1 MNINMNNDAVF
12 HDLQNL
18 SSKGESLLAMDNKST
33 QSRDTK
39 SSGGNC
45 TENGRID
52 EVMADGHHASLNVSV
67 NANMISSPQQQQEQQ
82 TGGIISDE
90 GSQGDNCDEET
101 NNSAIT
107 STAEGEREE
116 QGDGNVQTIPGR
128 LIESMTEIVKSP
140 YEKNCCAEVN
150 EDCFE
155 KLKVLMEPIPDCD
168 VGDPIDRINP
178 KLEREQI
185 FGDVLARILYKAYS
199 EIKHSG
205 ILFSANWKEG
215 KIRNM
220 NLGWIPKRQLLIC
233 LPEDRFAKAD
243 GSLLQAVIKNLD
255 CFKLI
260 IETMKRYKFWYDYP
274 NLASNKNSKDKTFV
288 FDAQKPRCF
297 KCLIFVARGYAIM
310 ENLGTAD
317 EISLSLTK
325 KIRACLDILN
335 QHVRPNQAQL
345 ARLRKKIE
353 TEARSKTTTTTT
365 ELRKKQCCRSSSRP
379 SITPGNKK
387 RVAYNDTSGR
397 EASRTS
403 TSSKKIRRQYA
414 PAEPPAESLFV
425 SFNIMREQM
434 HRANQMMDHFY
445 TQLYG
450 HRDGLRDE
458 SIDTFMNENANDK
471 TGVDSDSDSN
481 DPKKP

>member
-1 MNINMNNDAVF
+1 MNMNTNNDAICY
-12 HDLQNL
+12 DLQKL
-18 SSKGESLLAMDNKST
+18 SSEGEQLLVMDNNRT
-33 QSRDTK
+33 QSRDINDG
-39 SSGGNC
+39 SGGNC

-52 EVMADGHHASLNVSV
+52 KVMSDDHHASLNVNV
-67 NANMISSPQQQQEQQ
+67 NPSPQQQQQQ
-82 TGGIISDE
+82 KGGIISDE
-90 GSQGDNCDEET
+90 SSHGDNCDEET

-205 ILFSANWKEG
+205 ILFSAYWKEG

-310 ENLGTAD
+310 KNLGIAHA
-317 EISLSLTK
+317 ISSSLK
-325 KIRACLDILN
+325 KKFRACLHILN
-335 QHVRPNQAQL
+335 KHVQPNKPEL
-345 ARLRKKIE
+345 ARLKKEIE
-353 TEARSKTTTTTT
+353 TEARLKTATVV
-365 ELRKKQCCRSSSRP
+365 
-379 SITPGNKK
+379 TPENKK
-387 RVAYNDTSGR
+387 RVAYNDTSSGS
-397 EASRTS
+397 EANRTT
-403 TSSKKIRRQYA
+403 TSNKKIQRQCNK
-414 PAEPPAESLFV
+414 EPPPESLFV
-425 SFNIMREQM
+425 SFNIIQEQIQ
-434 HRANQMMDHFY
+434 RVNQMSDHLNDQFH
-445 TQLYG
+445 G
-450 HRDGLRDE
+450 HRDGLME
-458 SIDTFMNENANDK
+458 AITDTIMNENANDT
-471 TGVDSDSDSN
+471 TGGDSDSDS
-481 DPKKP
+481 DDTKKLQQE